1 MNFLTALPLG
11 PVLLAEGATGGQGSR
26 TLIIQV
32 LLILSILGIAAWLF
46 KKRGAKQ
53 LAIRRLI
60 IIAFV
65 CFAVVTVM
73 FPSLLSA
80 LAALVGV
87 GRGTDLLLYATVV
100 VLLGFLALQEARTKN
115 QEKRTTYLARRL
127 ALDDAEQPAQV
138 RERALGT
145 PQ

>member
-1 MNFLTALPLG
+1 MNFLTSLPLG
-11 PVLLAEGATGGQGSR
+11 PVLLAEGATGGRGSR

-60 IIAFV
+60 ILAFV
-65 CFAVVTVM
+65 LFAVIAVI
-73 FPSLLSA
+73 FPEILGI
-80 LAALVGV
+80 AAAFVGV

-115 QEKRTTYLARRL
+115 QEKRTTYLARRM
-127 ALDDAEQPAQV
+127 AIDDAEQPDKV
-138 RERALGT
+138 RERSLGI
-145 PQ
+145 PR